1 VIGKSIQAG
10 ELIWDVVAELALRSR
25 KKQGG
30 KKMNDSQNGENGIN
44 RKAVYMV
51 TDSKNADK
59 GIWTRIGTA
68 FENEENTH
76 VILNAFPLG
85 GELYIFDSKK
95 GARGKTS
102 HAGTPS
108 EAVSQ

>member
-1 VIGKSIQAG
+1 
-10 ELIWDVVAELALRSR
+10 
-25 KKQGG
+25 
-30 KKMNDSQNGENGIN
+30 MNDSQNGEKGIN

-68 FENEENTH
+68 FENEDNTH
-76 VILNAFPLG
+76 VILNAFPVS
-85 GELYIFDSKK
+85 GEFYIFDSKK
-95 GARGKTS
+95 GSKVKTS
-102 HAGTPS
+102 PTGAPA